1 MQAPLSERIAIIGLG
16 LIGSS
21 IARAVREKGVAR
33 LIFTC
38 DSNEL
43 SLAYARKHAFADV
56 ATTDPVEAVQK
67 ADIVILA
74 TPPDT
79 LEDIARAIAPHLAA
93 GTLVMD
99 VGSVKL
105 SAVAAISPHMPP
117 QAHYIPA
124 HPIAGSEQSGVAAGR
139 SSLFEHRRV
148 VLSPE
153 LPKLTPAL
161 EKAMLFWQALGS
173 TVEPMPAHLH
183 DLIYAYVSHLPQL
196 LAFAAAHPLEK
207 YLDNPEGELLQKF
220 LRLSHSSTD
229 MWVEI
234 FLQNRTNV
242 LTALDRYMDALLHVS
257 GELQPPDEPVKES
270 DGIAARTRLFPRI
283 AAACLVTTVMEAE
296 KKAGFP
302 FARYAG
308 TGFAD
313 FTFPASQ
320 PPEEDIEHISN
331 QHIAVRQ
338 CLLEYADR
346 LRHFRE
352 AIASGNSDN
361 AAVALGETG

>member
-1 MQAPLSERIAIIGLG
+1 
-16 LIGSS
+16 
-21 IARAVREKGVAR
+21 
-33 LIFTC
+33 
-38 DSNEL
+38 
-43 SLAYARKHAFADV
+43 
-56 ATTDPVEAVQK
+56 
-67 ADIVILA
+67 
-74 TPPDT
+74 
-79 LEDIARAIAPHLAA
+79 
-93 GTLVMD
+93 MD
-99 VGSVKL
+99 VCSVKL
-105 SAVAAISPHMPP
+105 SAIAAISPNMPP

-124 HPIAGSEQSGVAAGR
+124 HPIAGSEQSGVMAGK
-139 SSLFEHRRV
+139 SSLFEHKRV

-161 EKAMLFWQALGS
+161 EKAMLFWQALGA

-183 DLIYAYVSHLPQL
+183 DMIYAYVSHLPQL
-196 LAFAAAHPLEK
+196 LAFAAAHPLEA
-207 YLDNPEGELLQKF
+207 YAENPDTELLQKF
-220 LRLSHSSTD
+220 LRLSHSNTD
-229 MWVEI
+229 MWVDI

-257 GELQPPDEPVKES
+257 GELQPENEPVKES
-270 DGIAARTRLFPRI
+270 DELAARTRLFPRI

-320 PPEEDIEHISN
+320 PPEEDIEHISA
-331 QHIAVRQ
+331 QHVAVRK
-338 CLLEYADR
+338 CLTEYADR
-346 LRHFRE
+346 LRHFRA

-361 AAVALGETG
+361 TSVALGETG